1 MRYINAPLL
10 DKNAPFSVFRKMEGD
25 SLVSGW
31 NGNITILTWKQEKR
45 EVGCLL
51 KKLVQWSGDVT
62 KLLDDDKDFIQM

>member
-1 MRYINAPLL
+1 
-10 DKNAPFSVFRKMEGD
+10 MEGD